1 MVVDFSAK
9 LTGRVVDIEFSDNGN
24 RIAVIQETS
33 KFVTIWDIVDQKY
46 ENFLVAVDNTGL
58 K

>member
-24 RIAVIQETS
+24 RIAVIQEAS